1 MSRQSVV
8 RGLVLVSA
16 LSLTACGGPPEE
28 EIRSAEA
35 AMSEARQA
43 GADRYATEA
52 YGKAES
58 SLTQANAEVEAQ
70 KGRFVLMRSYGRA
83 KQLLR
88 QAAADAGTAKTEAAA
103 GRVQARGEAE
113 ATIASARTALDAAIA
128 AVAGAPA
135 GKDSRG
141 DLAIMKGDLE
151 ALKGILSEAEAAQ
164 GSEDYATALE
174 RAQKVRQEA
183 EAISADVAS
192 ALRKTQRS

>member
-16 LSLTACGGPPEE
+16 LSLAACGGPPQE
-28 EIRSAEA
+28 EIQAAESAL
-35 AMSEARQA
+35 SEAKA
-43 GADRYATEA
+43 SGADRYAPEA
-52 YGKAES
+52 YGKAEET
-58 SLTQANAEVEAQ
+58 LAQANAEVEAQ
-70 KGRFVLMRSYGRA
+70 QGKFVLMRSYGRS

-88 QAAADAGTAKTEAAA
+88 QVAADAGTAKTEAAA

-128 AVAGAPA
+128 AVASAPA

-141 DLAIMKGDLE
+141 DLGIMKGDLE
-151 ALKGILSEAEAAQ
+151 ALKGILSQAEAAQ

-174 RAQKVRQEA
+174 RAGKVRQEA

>member
-1 MSRQSVV
+1 MFRQSVV
-8 RGLVLVSA
+8 RGLVLVLA
-16 LSLTACGGPPEE
+16 LSLAGCGGPPED
-28 EIRSAEA
+28 EIQA
-35 AMSEARQA
+35 AQTAMTEARQA
-43 GADRYATEA
+43 GADKYAPDA
-52 YGKAES
+52 YGKAEET
-58 SLTQANAEVEAQ
+58 LAQANAEVEAQ
-70 KGRFVLMRSYGRA
+70 KGRFVLMRSYGRS

-113 ATIASARTALDAAIA
+113 ATIAAARTALDAAIA

-151 ALKGILSEAEAAQ
+151 ALKGTLSDAEAAQ

-183 EAISADVAS
+183 EAISADVAN

>member
-1 MSRQSVV
+1 MFRQSVV
-8 RGLVLVSA
+8 RGLVLILA
-16 LSLTACGGPPEE
+16 LGLAGCGGAPES
-28 EIRSAEA
+28 EIQAAQSAMA
-35 AMSEARQA
+35 EARQA
-43 GADRYATEA
+43 GADRYAPEA
-52 YGKAES
+52 YGKAEQT
-58 SLTQANAEVEAQ
+58 LAQADAEVEAQ

-113 ATIASARTALDAAIA
+113 ATIAAARTALDAAIA

-151 ALKGILSEAEAAQ
+151 ALKGTLSEAEAAQ

-183 EAISADVAS
+183 EAISADVAN

>member
-1 MSRQSVV
+1 MFRQSVV

-16 LSLTACGGPPEE
+16 LSLAGCGGPPEE
-28 EIRSAEA
+28 EVQA
-35 AMSEARQA
+35 AQAALSGAKDA
-43 GADRYATEA
+43 GADRYAPEA
-52 YGKAES
+52 YGKAEE
-58 SLTQANAEVEAQ
+58 SLAQANAEVEAQ

-88 QAAADAGTAKTEAAA
+88 QAEADAGTAKSEAAA
-103 GRVQARGEAE
+103 GRMQARGEAE
-113 ATIASARTALDAAIA
+113 ATIAAARTALDAAVA
-128 AVAGAPA
+128 ALASAPA

-141 DLAIMKGDLE
+141 DLQILRGDLE
-151 ALKGILSEAEAAQ
+151 ALKGTLSEAEAAQ

-183 EAISADVAS
+183 EAISADIAN

>member
-16 LSLTACGGPPEE
+16 LSLAACGGPPQE
-28 EIRSAEA
+28 EIQAAESAL
-35 AMSEARQA
+35 SEARA
-43 GADRYATEA
+43 SGADRYAAEA
-52 YGKAES
+52 YGKAEET
-58 SLTQANAEVEAQ
+58 LAQANAEVEAQ
-70 KGRFVLMRSYGRA
+70 KGKFVLMRSYGRS

-88 QAAADAGTAKTEAAA
+88 QVAADAGTAKTEAAA

-128 AVAGAPA
+128 AVASAPA

-141 DLAIMKGDLE
+141 DLQIMRGDLE
-151 ALKGILSEAEAAQ
+151 ALKGILSQAEAAQ

-174 RAQKVRQEA
+174 RAGKVRQEA

>member
-16 LSLTACGGPPEE
+16 LSLAACGGPPQE
-28 EIRSAEA
+28 EIQAAESAL
-35 AMSEARQA
+35 SEARAA
-43 GADRYATEA
+43 GADRYAPEA
-52 YGKAES
+52 YGKAEET
-58 SLTQANAEVEAQ
+58 LAQANAEVEVQ
-70 KGRFVLMRSYGRA
+70 KGKFVLMRSYGRG

-128 AVAGAPA
+128 AVASAPA

-141 DLAIMKGDLE
+141 DLQIMKGDLE
-151 ALKGILSEAEAAQ
+151 ALKGILSQAEAAQ

-174 RAQKVRQEA
+174 RAGKVRQEA